1 MKKLLLSLFLVF
13 ASGNL
18 LAKSGFNFYPG
29 NHPFVKYIGR
39 VDFSDTS
46 KPKFWA
52 SGTYVQITFIGT
64 YCNLQIDDEML
75 WGTTLNYLQ
84 IKVDDRPAY
93 RIQLKGKHNVITLAK
108 NLPKG
113 KHTIL
118 ICKNTEAENGYIQI
132 LGFECEQILRPALTQ
147 TRKMEFIGDSI
158 TCGAASDESE
168 IKCDKGQWHDQH
180 NAYMAYGPTTAR
192 NLNAQ
197 WHLSSVSGIGLMH
210 SCCNKKILMPQVFDK
225 VNMARDTIAWDFSLY
240 QPDVVTVCLGQ
251 NDGVQDSA
259 QFVNAYINFAKTLRI
274 NYPKAKLIFLSSPM
288 ASADLKVAL
297 IKYINAVKES
307 LNQQGENNIATYF
320 FSKSYHQGCGGH
332 PSVVDHQAI
341 AAELTASVKKI
352 MKW

>member
-1 MKKLLLSLFLVF
+1 MPEL
-13 ASGNL
+13 
-18 LAKSGFNFYPG
+18 NFYPG
-29 NHPFVKYIGR
+29 NHPFVKYTGR
-39 VDFSDTS
+39 TDFSDAT
-46 KPKFWA
+46 KPKLWA
-52 SGTYVQITFIGT
+52 AGAYVQITFNGT
-64 YCNLQIDDEML
+64 FCNLQIDDEML
-75 WGTTLNYLQ
+75 WGTVLNYLQ
-84 IKVDDRPAY
+84 IKVDDQPAY

-132 LGFECEQILRPALTQ
+132 LGFECEEILRPALIQ

-210 SCCNKKILMPQVFDK
+210 SCCNKKTLMPQVFDK
-225 VNMARDTIAWDFSLY
+225 INMARDTIEWDFSLY

-251 NDGVQDSA
+251 NDGIQDSI
-259 QFVNAYINFAKTLRI
+259 QFVNAYVSFAKTLRTH
-274 NYPKAKLIFLSSPM
+274 YPKAKLIFLSSPM
-288 ASADLKVAL
+288 ASADLKTVM
-297 IKYINAVKES
+297 IKYITALKEN
-307 LNQQGENNIATYF
+307 LNQNGEKNIATYF
-320 FSKSYHQGCGGH
+320 FAKSYHQGCGGH
-332 PSVVDHQAI
+332 PSVAEHQEI
-341 AAELTASVKKI
+341 AAELSAYVKKT